1 MSIERIDNNNDNPK
15 AKDQPKKKAAALNS
29 TAFYV
34 HNRNKWN
41 EKKREPIRWEKKKLL
56 IGKIDRR
63 CNVMK
68 TYKNPMLEM
77 MWSHTQKMKGKKE
90 RGREISHETALPMR
104 QTQN

>member
-41 EKKREPIRWEKKKLL
+41 EKKKRA
-56 IGKIDRR
+56 D
-63 CNVMK
+63 
-68 TYKNPMLEM
+68 
-77 MWSHTQKMKGKKE
+77 
-90 RGREISHETALPMR
+90 PMR
-104 QTQN
+104 KKTTHRQNRSQV

>member
-29 TAFYV
+29 TTFYV

-41 EKKREPIRWEKKKLL
+41 EKREPIRWEKKNDSPAKS
-56 IGKIDRR
+56 IAGVMWWKRIKSHARD
-63 CNVMK
+63 NVIA
-68 TYKNPMLEM
+68 
-77 MWSHTQKMKGKKE
+77 HTKDQRKE
-90 RGREISHETALPMR
+90 KETALPMR